1 MNTHGPRLAMQC
13 GSAPRRMK
21 DAGGNVPNHRTEDH
35 ESRVTQVRDDIRRAF
50 LTFLTVPS
58 LITAGFILLA
68 AIMYLLDHTATAG
81 SDPFRAFLKAH
92 LFRDSQATSSLLG
105 TIAGSIITV
114 TSITFSLLL
123 LAVQQ
128 SASSLTNQVFD
139 QFLRRRLNQV
149 YFGFFVGLALYT
161 LVILATVDP
170 SDNPVYGA
178 TVAFLLTGVALYLL
192 VLLLYTTINQTRPV
206 EIIATIHDH
215 TLIARE
221 HQRAFLRR
229 TRRSSCVA
237 LGISIPVTTIG
248 HGFMVSVNLDTI
260 GAAIER
266 ARDDVEVVLL
276 ISVGAYVAFRDV
288 IAEVR
293 AQTMDDAMAVANAVP
308 RAIHLE
314 RQRDFA
320 TDPAYGIE
328 QLQTIAWTSISTA
341 KSNPAPGLLVIHN
354 LRDMLAH
361 WSAGEEAGDETPL
374 PVVYRDDV
382 PAQLFDAFESL
393 AVVASESMQHQSIT
407 EIIHTLAMMFDRLPP
422 DWQQRTED
430 LILRI
435 ISSLGDYVL
444 TAGLDAALT
453 ALVRTLTDAMRLD
466 TAAAVQAAQA
476 GLRASVGH
484 LHSRST
490 RATASG

>member
-1 MNTHGPRLAMQC
+1 M
-13 GSAPRRMK
+13 
-21 DAGGNVPNHRTEDH
+21 NVPNHSVENH
-35 ESRVTQVRDDIRRAF
+35 ESRLTQIHDDVRRAF
-50 LTFLTVPS
+50 VTFLTVPS

-68 AIMYLLDHTATAG
+68 AVTYFFDHAAIAR
-81 SDPFRAFLKAH
+81 SDPFRAFMKAH

-105 TIAGSIITV
+105 AIAGSIITV

-215 TLIARE
+215 TLVARE

-229 TRRSSCVA
+229 TRRSPCGEC
-237 LGISIPVTTIG
+237 GIRLPVTATG
-248 HGFMVSVNLDTI
+248 HGFVISVNLDSI
-260 GAAIER
+260 GAAIENAR
-266 ARDDVEVVLL
+266 ADVEVVLL
-276 ISVGAYVAFRDV
+276 VSVGTFVAFRDV

-293 AQTMDDAMAVANAVP
+293 AQTMDDAIAVANILP

-320 TDPAYGIE
+320 NDPAYGIE
-328 QLQTIAWTSISTA
+328 QLLTIAWTSISTA
-341 KSNPAPGLLVIHN
+341 KSNPSPGLLVIHN
-354 LRDMLAH
+354 LRDMLAR
-361 WSAGEEAGDETPL
+361 WSVGEEAGDEPAL
-374 PVVYRDDV
+374 PVVYTDNV
-382 PAQLFDAFESL
+382 PARLLDAFESL
-393 AVVASESMQHQSIT
+393 AVVSSESMQHQSIT
-407 EIIHTLAMMFDRLPP
+407 EIIHTLTMMFDRLPP
-422 DWQQRTED
+422 DWQQRADD

-435 ISSLGDYVL
+435 LSSLGDYVL

-466 TAAAVQAAQA
+466 TAMAVESAQT

-490 RATASG
+490 RVSGGG